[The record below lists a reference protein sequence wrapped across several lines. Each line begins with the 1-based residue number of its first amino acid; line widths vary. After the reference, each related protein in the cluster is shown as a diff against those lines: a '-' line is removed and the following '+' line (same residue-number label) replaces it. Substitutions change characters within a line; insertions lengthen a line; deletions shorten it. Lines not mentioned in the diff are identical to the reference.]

1 MSPHDFSW
9 MSSALAGELET
20 RMRQEIRQRPGPPR
34 DPRTQSIALVCLM
47 CAFDMLDTCRR
58 LDPSIDK
65 LQLVAGPARNT
76 SFGQR
81 TRHAEFTLQAFQDGQ
96 WRWLVTPEIM
106 HTMETELGMLPA
118 SLGGQA
124 LNLAFGDL
132 TDIDKGRAYTFDPD
146 DLPQRLAVILPPET
160 LAWWRSQQQQ
170 QALEHDT
177 TAVAGGPKRVRL

>member
-1 MSPHDFSW
+1 
-9 MSSALAGELET
+9 MSSVLTCELET
-20 RMRQEIRQRPGPPR
+20 RMLQEIRIRQRPGPPR

-58 LDPSIDK
+58 REPSIDK

-118 SLGGQA
+118 SLGEQT
-124 LNLAFGDL
+124 LNLAFGVL
-132 TDIDKGRAYTFDPD
+132 SDIGKGRAYTFDPD
-146 DLPQRLAVILPPET
+146 NLPQRLAVILPPET
-160 LAWWRSQQQQ
+160 LAWWQSQQQQQ